1 MNGKKCLILV
11 SNKILNVL
19 HQLTKTK
26 LNDLQLFVSN
36 SKSTSAI
43 SGGTPCIIEIFLL
56 SDGMDNERRGWEL
69 IEVYIDHMYHI

>member
-1 MNGKKCLILV
+1 M
-11 SNKILNVL
+11 L

-43 SGGTPCIIEIFLL
+43 SSGTPCIIEIFLL